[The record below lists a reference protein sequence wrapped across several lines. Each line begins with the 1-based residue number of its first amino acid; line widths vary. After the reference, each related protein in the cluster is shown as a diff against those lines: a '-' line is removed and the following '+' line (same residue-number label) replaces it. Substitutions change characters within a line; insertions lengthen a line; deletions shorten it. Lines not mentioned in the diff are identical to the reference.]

1 MVPLELSCDPPVL
14 LGSGVIVHGS
24 VHRVTG
30 KGFEEPVGKLPILID
45 GDVLRGEQFMSIDRL
60 IDTNGAQTVQS
71 ILLNVRGEDMDGL
84 VAISDWDEK
93 VEDISFIFF
102 IPLWPPCLSLPV
114 GIPSVSICLPVLVG
128 FFQESC
134 MCLMLCQIFSSLA
147 EYFQLP
153 LIVAANFLILSCNPC
168 QSLHDEEEFFPSRGA
183 VPFESSAH

>member
-84 VAISDWDEK
+84 VAISD
-93 VEDISFIFF
+93 
-102 IPLWPPCLSLPV
+102 
-114 GIPSVSICLPVLVG
+114 
-128 FFQESC
+128 
-134 MCLMLCQIFSSLA
+134 
-147 EYFQLP
+147 
-153 LIVAANFLILSCNPC
+153 
-168 QSLHDEEEFFPSRGA
+168 
-183 VPFESSAH
+183 